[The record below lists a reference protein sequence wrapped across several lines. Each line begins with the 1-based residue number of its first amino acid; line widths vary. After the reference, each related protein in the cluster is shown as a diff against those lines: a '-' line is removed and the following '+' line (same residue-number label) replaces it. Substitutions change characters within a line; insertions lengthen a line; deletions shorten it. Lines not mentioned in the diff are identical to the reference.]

1 MKVFKGVN
9 LGGWLLMEGYILG
22 GRNISESSFK
32 RNFKKRYGQKELS
45 NFERNFRRVFI
56 TEEDLKR
63 ISSWGAEVVRVPFNA
78 KLIEKK
84 PYTYDR
90 GGLGL
95 LKELAGWAS
104 KLKIRLILDLHSGC
118 APQNK
123 DWHSDS
129 EGEALLWEEKEYQ
142 KRTISLWEYLA
153 DNFKEEKAII
163 GYDLLNEPV
172 IEKERINILKKF
184 YKELVNTVRAVD
196 KEHLLFLEGNLWA
209 QEIDFLRDL
218 IEDKVWPSIHF
229 YLPLDFTF
237 NFRPHYKYPGYIGGK
252 LWNKDTL
259 RKILEKYYAFSR
271 KNRVGMFVGEFGVNF
286 RGGYFGELDWLRD
299 CLEIFEEWGFS
310 WTYWTYKAVAN
321 SVFPDGLIQYRE
333 NPLWVRREGPV
344 YGWENYYDLWA
355 KNKRKIIQSLN
366 SENFSE
372 NKEII
377 DILKEYFDK

>member
-1 MKVFKGVN
+1 MKVFKGVS

-32 RNFKKRYGQKELS
+32 RNFKKRYGQKELI
-45 NFERNFRRVFI
+45 NFERNFRKVFI
-56 TEEDLKR
+56 TEEDLRR

-84 PYTYDR
+84 PYTYNKE
-90 GGLGL
+90 GLTL
-95 LKELAGWAS
+95 LKELVGWAS
-104 KLKIRLILDLHSGC
+104 KLGIYLILDLHSGC

-129 EGEALLWEEKEYQ
+129 EGKALLWEEREYQ

-153 DNFKEEKAII
+153 DNFKEEKAMI

-172 IEKERINILKKF
+172 IEKKRIYILKKF
-184 YKELVNTVRAVD
+184 YKELVNRVRAVD

-218 IEDKVWPSIHF
+218 IGDKVWPSIHF
-229 YLPLDFTF
+229 YPPLDFTF
-237 NFRPHYKYPGYIGGK
+237 NFRPHYKYPGYIGGG

-259 RKILEKYYAFSR
+259 RKILEKYYVFSR
-271 KNRVGMFVGEFGVNF
+271 KNKVGMFVGEFGVNF

-299 CLEIFEEWGFS
+299 CLDIFEEWGFS
-310 WTYWTYKAVAN
+310 WAYWTYKAVAN

-333 NPLWVRREGPV
+333 NPPWVRREGPV

-377 DILKEYFDK
+377 NILKEYFDK

>member
-32 RNFKKRYGQKELS
+32 RNFKKRYSQKELS

-63 ISSWGAEVVRVPFNA
+63 ISSWGAKVVRVPFNA

-84 PYTYDR
+84 PYTYDK
-90 GGLGL
+90 GGLDL

-104 KLKIRLILDLHSGC
+104 KLEIYLILDLHSGC

-129 EGEALLWEEKEYQ
+129 EGEALLWEEREYQ

-172 IEKERINILKKF
+172 IEKKRINILKKF
-184 YKELVNTVRAVD
+184 YKELVKAVKAVD

-209 QEIDFLRDL
+209 QEIGFLRDL
-218 IEDKVWPSIHF
+218 IEDEVWPSIHF
-229 YLPLDFTF
+229 YPPLDFTF
-237 NFRPHYKYPGYIGGK
+237 NFRPHYKYPGYIGGE

-333 NPLWVRREGPV
+333 NPPWVRREGPV
-344 YGWENYYDLWA
+344 YGWENYYDLWG
-355 KNKRKIIQSLN
+355 KNKREIIQSLN